1 MIRDPSDGSVRE
13 RPVLDTATTGLAH
26 AVTPQQAEERA
37 RLDRSRQWLSKYRTN
52 PERVARM
59 TGRATC
65 KKTLQVGTLRHDP
78 THPPPVPGMRSL
90 GQGRSQQGYC

>member
-37 RLDRSRQWLSKYRTN
+37 RLDRSRQWLSTYRTN

-59 TGRATC
+59 TGEGN
-65 KKTLQVGTLRHDP
+65 LQENLAGWDVA
-78 THPPPVPGMRSL
+78 S
-90 GQGRSQQGYC
+90 